1 MIESIKLFPTVQ
13 ASGYPDQH
21 DLAQKKLEKQEEVN
35 KTLELAKK
43 KQVQLQDIGFEIYCK
58 KIRNMTLFIDL
69 YRQISATFSLYSSM
83 MPIF

>member
-58 KIRNMTLFIDL
+58 KVTQERIRME
-69 YRQISATFSLYSSM
+69 
-83 MPIF
+83 IFNNRKLDIYV

>member
-1 MIESIKLFPTVQ
+1 MIETIRLFPTVQ

-35 KTLELAKK
+35 KTLELAKQ

-58 KIRNMTLFIDL
+58 KVTQERIRME
-69 YRQISATFSLYSSM
+69 
-83 MPIF
+83 IFTNRKLDVYA

>member
-1 MIESIKLFPTVQ
+1 MIETIRLFPTVQ

-35 KTLELAKK
+35 KTLELSKQ

-58 KIRNMTLFIDL
+58 KVTQERIRME
-69 YRQISATFSLYSSM
+69 
-83 MPIF
+83 IFNNRKLDIYV